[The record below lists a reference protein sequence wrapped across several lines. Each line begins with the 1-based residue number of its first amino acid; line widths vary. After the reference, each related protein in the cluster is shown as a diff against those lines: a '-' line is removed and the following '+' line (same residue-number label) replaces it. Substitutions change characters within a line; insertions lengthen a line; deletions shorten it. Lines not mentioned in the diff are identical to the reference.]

1 MEALEV
7 AAVAVLLVVDQVDLV
22 LTEETE
28 VREPLMMLAEAEA
41 EWLLPTEQQELIL
54 EMVQEELVKP
64 VL

>member
-7 AAVAVLLVVDQVDLV
+7 AAVAVLLVLDQVDLV
-22 LTEETE
+22 LTEEAE
-28 VREPLMMLAEAEA
+28 VREPLMMLEEAEA